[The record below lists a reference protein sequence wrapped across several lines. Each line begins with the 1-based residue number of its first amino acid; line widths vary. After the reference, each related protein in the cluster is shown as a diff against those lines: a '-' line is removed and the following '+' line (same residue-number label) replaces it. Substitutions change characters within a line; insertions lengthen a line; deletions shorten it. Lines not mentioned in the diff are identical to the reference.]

1 MRSHIIP
8 TRLWTIVEE
17 KLITAKATWNKGG
30 LPSTSTALPLFAHFA
45 QVTMHVTFSFF
56 SLMCFAASIS
66 GRNQNI
72 SPEETRKY
80 GNDLQQWDFFYINFC
95 IITAE
100 EMRTIPSFRMGLE
113 TPKRTMKILRVTL
126 KIIARFQAFGG
137 MLDTI
142 DMPLQLAGS
151 LNKVARFSRS
161 PVGPEN
167 PV

>member
-1 MRSHIIP
+1 
-8 TRLWTIVEE
+8 
-17 KLITAKATWNKGG
+17 
-30 LPSTSTALPLFAHFA
+30 
-45 QVTMHVTFSFF
+45 
-56 SLMCFAASIS
+56 MCFAASIS